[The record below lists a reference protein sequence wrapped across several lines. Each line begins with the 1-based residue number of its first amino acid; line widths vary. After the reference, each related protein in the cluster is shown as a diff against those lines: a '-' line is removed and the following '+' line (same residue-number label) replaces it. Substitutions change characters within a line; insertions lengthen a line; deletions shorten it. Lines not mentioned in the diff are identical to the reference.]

1 MKMKE
6 LQDLMSAVK
15 EEAEKTRDLFKEK
28 ESNEAKVKEIICKN
42 VKTVCDDFLKDIN
55 SFLAIIHKLTQ
66 YAIEP
71 SMEGLDVKVDISNG
85 CKIHVL
91 PYTQCFNLNFLWD
104 RGSCTN
110 VTRITSNTLED
121 KVPSKNIIPL
131 FDYFGMEE
139 KAQKTMQD
147 YVYPVVK
154 GLLDRWKKALV
165 VKNSILE
172 VQIEKL
178 KEKLDNASVITESED
193 GSVEIHIGGKTYTAV
208 LKEGE

>member
-1 MKMKE
+1 MKE

-28 ESNEAKVKEIICKN
+28 ASNEAKVKEIICRN

-55 SFLAIIHKLTQ
+55 SFLAIIHKLAC
-66 YAIEP
+66 YEIYP
-71 SMEGLDVKVDISNG
+71 SVEGLAVTVDISNG
-85 CKIHVL
+85 CKIEVM
-91 PYTQCFNLNFLWD
+91 PYPQCFNLNFVW
-104 RGSCTN
+104 
-110 VTRITSNTLED
+110 TRENSPNIHTTEIVSARLED
-121 KVPSKNIIPL
+121 KVPSENIIPL
-131 FDYFGMEE
+131 FDYFGTEE

-154 GLLDRWKKALV
+154 GLLDRWQKALV
-165 VKNSILE
+165 VKNTILE